1 MPELRSAIRNLLAPV
16 PPIEIDSKTRDQNA
30 YRAGLVRRGA
40 QNQGAF
46 RAGKIVEI
54 RNGLPDSV
62 PYVYRGTGN
71 DQLEES
77 DYA

>member
-1 MPELRSAIRNLLAPV
+1 MPELRSAIRNLPAPV

-30 YRAGLVRRGA
+30 YRTDLRHGA

-54 RNGLPDSV
+54 RNGLPDFV